1 MCARSVCGTWACMKS
16 MHEEGCGRACM
27 AVLPGCWTV
36 GRYTRAADQ
45 MRVCV
50 GRACMHGTS
59 GVRLTACPQAKRL
72 GGRSRTCVGGCSR
85 LRSARSLQPRALAAG
100 TRQRALRPL
109 RVDPATASLQSRV
122 DYSWSY
128 SGYTVDEQ
136 ASSSREKE
144 IRPPHTPV

>member
-1 MCARSVCGTWACMKS
+1 MCSGLREAEKCPLQS
-16 MHEEGCGRACM
+16 RAC
-27 AVLPGCWTV
+27 
-36 GRYTRAADQ
+36 
-45 MRVCV
+45 
-50 GRACMHGTS
+50 S
-59 GVRLTACPQAKRL
+59 GH
-72 GGRSRTCVGGCSR
+72 
-85 LRSARSLQPRALAAG
+85 LQDR
-100 TRQRALRPL
+100 RQRALRPL